1 MITIASESGYLL
13 QDDQQPSA
21 TPAPP
26 SSAAPAPKPRRRPFP
41 GWARQ
46 LLLGLPVPLLLIV
59 FWHLGVRN
67 GWTLPF
73 DIRMAQVP
81 APLEVGRRLAD
92 IAFGGLINDPFSGE
106 LAKHAWASGVRVVS
120 GFAAAAAIAIPL
132 GVLMGR
138 SRLLAALL
146 DPVVNLVR
154 PIPVTAWVPL
164 ALIIIGI
171 GDRATIFLVFLAAFF
186 PVLLNTITA
195 VYQVPNRL
203 LEASAMLGTPRSQA
217 LYKVV
222 IPAAAPGII
231 GGLRIALGLSW
242 VILVVGETTGIRIG
256 LGAMINE
263 AQEVSKTDLVVAGMV
278 VIGLIGFLTD
288 RLLVGLVKVFAGRRP
303 LL

>member
-1 MITIASESGYLL
+1 MTLAYGTGVEIRGEN
-13 QDDQQPSA
+13 
-21 TPAPP
+21 PAPRREDKP
-26 SSAAPAPKPRRRPFP
+26 QKSSPGLWRRSSGVVRKF
-41 GWARQ
+41 
-46 LLLGLPVPLLLIV
+46 LMGLPVPLLIFL
-59 FWHLGVRN
+59 FWDLGVRQ

-73 DIRMAQVP
+73 DIRMSQVP

-92 IAFGGLINDPFSGE
+92 IGFGGIINDPFSAQ
-106 LAKHAWASGVRVVS
+106 LAKHTWASTIRVLS
-120 GFAAAAAIAIPL
+120 GFGLAAAVAIPL

-138 SRLLAALL
+138 SKLLSSLL
-146 DPVVNLVR
+146 DPTVNLVR

-186 PVLLNTITA
+186 PILLNTITS
-195 VYQVPNRL
+195 VHQVPTRL
-203 LEASAMLGTPRSQA
+203 LEAAAMLGTRRGHE

-231 GGLRIALGLSW
+231 SGLRIALGLSW

-263 AQEVSKTDLVVAGMV
+263 AQEVSKTDLIVAGMIF
-278 VIGLIGFLTD
+278 IGFMGFLTD
-288 RLLVGLVKVFAGRRP
+288 RLLVGLVKTFSGRRP
-303 LL
+303 LFKEQS